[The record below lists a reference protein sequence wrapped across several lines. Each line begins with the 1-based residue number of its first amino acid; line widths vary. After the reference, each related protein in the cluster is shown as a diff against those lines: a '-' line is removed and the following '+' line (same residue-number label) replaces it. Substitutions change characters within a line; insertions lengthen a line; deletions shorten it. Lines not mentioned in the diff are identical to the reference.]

1 MQKLKTRIRQISYRL
16 KHNFFTFDNII
27 FLIAGTLCLTWTYGA
42 ITSMTR
48 NWDLARKVASAER
61 ELALLELEVDTMEL
75 EKTYYA
81 SAEYQELAARELSSK
96 SFPGETLIYLPEN
109 SDAAKTKYSS
119 STASELATAD
129 PEEQSNF
136 SQWLS
141 FLFGA

>member
-1 MQKLKTRIRQISYRL
+1 
-16 KHNFFTFDNII
+16 
-27 FLIAGTLCLTWTYGA
+27 
-42 ITSMTR
+42 
-48 NWDLARKVASAER
+48 
-61 ELALLELEVDTMEL
+61 MEL